1 MTENGLFS
9 YTFGTETTPLIA
21 APGCLQKRTPE
32 GGERED
38 GLFQMSTR
46 LIHQHPRHF
55 RCAGSMYIFFRGE
68 RGVPCASARFHNL
81 CIVHAWCLSTTLC
94 TCRVCVQCSC
104 TAVGAKSFLKLL
116 DPRLR
121 SLCLLTATPS
131 PLLSAA
137 RLPRFGI
144 PVKRRSARVGR
155 LLRSYAL
162 TNAAHH
168 QGHMPSP
175 SLPC

>member
-1 MTENGLFS
+1 MTTENGAFFLH
-9 YTFGTETTPLIA
+9 TFGTETTPLIA
-21 APGCLQKRTPE
+21 APGCLQKRNPE

-38 GLFQMSTR
+38 GLFHPTDPPTTPSTSFSKNACSIPIPSVGR
-46 LIHQHPRHF
+46 
-55 RCAGSMYIFFRGE
+55 E
-68 RGVPCASARFHNL
+68 RGVRCASSRFHIL
-81 CIVHAWCLSTTLC
+81 CIVHGWCLSTMYTY
-94 TCRVCVQCSC
+94 RVCVQCSC

-144 PVKRRSARVGR
+144 PAVKRRCATVGR

-162 TNAAHH
+162 
-168 QGHMPSP
+168 
-175 SLPC
+175 